1 MAQTQARNAEKTTEH
16 RASGGPTPAGSGD
29 SQQPGT
35 SETNPRLPLVADLIP
50 DEDESPGYDP
60 YNSGS
65 FDSTKYKKSG
75 N

>member
-1 MAQTQARNAEKTTEH
+1 MAQSHARNADPATER
-16 RASGGPTPAGSGD
+16 RASGSPPGAGGGD

-35 SETNPRLPLVADLIP
+35 SETNPHLPLVADLVP
-50 DEDESPGYDP
+50 EEDESPGYDP

-65 FDSTKYKKSG
+65 FDSTKYKDSE